1 MISTL
6 LERNLEIKDRYK
18 ANKAYDEFFD
28 KLKEQK
34 QNSISNVIGSISYI
48 YTDDEKFEEVFENM
62 KKKNGLIY
70 IREKEG
76 EFNTRKEKNIMTSIL
91 EQLLLENN
99 SKKDDK
105 DAFLYE
111 KQKEL
116 ENILSENKHLKTN
129 FLDKYGIMVT

>member
-1 MISTL
+1 
-6 LERNLEIKDRYK
+6 
-18 ANKAYDEFFD
+18 
-28 KLKEQK
+28 
-34 QNSISNVIGSISYI
+34 
-48 YTDDEKFEEVFENM
+48 
-62 KKKNGLIY
+62 
-70 IREKEG
+70 
-76 EFNTRKEKNIMTSIL
+76 MTSIL